1 MAAGAKGA
9 ARSMGDEPGLNI
21 TAEGGRSR
29 LVARGRW
36 VTSRLAGVAGELDRV
51 RPSPAGGATIDLAEV
66 TAMDTAGAW
75 LIERTRVLLAANGG
89 EVELTGVKPDHLRL
103 IERVRRAGMPEPLPP
118 RRRPTLVDT
127 VANLGK
133 ATIDS
138 LARGGE
144 MLSFLG
150 AVVTTWARLWIRPNR
165 IRFTSLVSH
174 IEQVGLDAMPI
185 VGLITFLVGVVLAY
199 QGVDQLRRFGAEVFT
214 VDLVAISVLREMGI
228 LLTAI
233 MVAGRSGSA
242 FTAQIGTMQVN
253 EEVDA
258 MRTMGLDPIEV
269 LVLPRVM
276 ALVISVPL
284 LTFFANMMALVGG
297 GLMAMV
303 LIDITPTQFIN
314 QTRQAIGMW
323 TFWVGIIKAPV
334 FAFLIG
340 MVGCFEGLKVKGSA
354 ESVGRLTTQSVVEGI
369 FLVIVFDAFF
379 SILFS
384 YIGI

>member
-1 MAAGAKGA
+1 MAAEAKGA

-21 TAEGGRSR
+21 TADGGRSR
-29 LVARGRW
+29 LAARGRW
-36 VTSRLAGVAGELDRV
+36 ITSRLAGVAGELDRV
-51 RPSPAGGATIDLAEV
+51 QPGPAGGATIDLAEV

-75 LIERTRVLLAANGG
+75 LVERTRVRLAASGAA
-89 EVELTGVKPDHLRL
+89 VELTGVKPDHLRL

-118 RRRPTLVDT
+118 RRHPTLVDT
-127 VANLGK
+127 VAGLGK

-150 AVVTTWARLWIRPNR
+150 AVVSTWARLWMRPNR

-314 QTRQAIGMW
+314 QTRQAIGLW

-334 FAFLIG
+334 FAFIIG
-340 MVGCFEGLKVKGSA
+340 MVGCFEGLKVRGSA

>member
-21 TAEGGRSR
+21 TADGGRSR
-29 LVARGRW
+29 LAARGRW
-36 VTSRLAGVAGELDRV
+36 ITSRLAGVAGELDRV
-51 RPSPAGGATIDLAEV
+51 QPSPAGGATIDLAEV

-75 LIERTRVLLAANGG
+75 LVERTRVRLAASGAA
-89 EVELTGVKPDHLRL
+89 VELTGVKPDHLRL

-150 AVVTTWARLWIRPNR
+150 AVVSTWARLWMRPNR

-334 FAFLIG
+334 FAFIIG

>member
-1 MAAGAKGA
+1 
-9 ARSMGDEPGLNI
+9 MGDEPGLTI
-21 TAEGGRSR
+21 SAEDGRRR
-29 LVARGRW
+29 LAVRGRW
-36 VTSRLAGVAGELDRV
+36 TTAHLAHIGTELDRV
-51 RPSPAGGATIDLAEV
+51 DAASAGATGIDLAAV
-66 TAMDTAGAW
+66 AALDTAGAW
-75 LIERTRVLLAANGG
+75 LLERTRQRLAAAGAP
-89 EVELTGVKPDHLRL
+89 VEFESAKPEHLRL
-103 IERVRRAGMPEPLPP
+103 IERVQRAGAPERLAK
-118 RRRPTLVDT
+118 RRRPNLTDV
-127 VANLGK
+127 VARLGK

-144 MLSFLG
+144 LLSFLG
-150 AVVTTWARLWIRPNR
+150 AVVITWARLWYRWDR

-174 IEQVGLDAMPI
+174 IEQVGLNAMPI

-276 ALVISVPL
+276 ALVIAVPL

-297 GLMAMV
+297 GFMAVV
-303 LIDITPTQFIN
+303 LIDLTPSQFIN
-314 QTRQAIGMW
+314 QTRQAIGLW
-323 TFWVGIIKAPV
+323 TFWVGIIKAPF
-334 FAFLIG
+334 FAFIIG